1 MPNANA
7 GSPLDPDFGL
17 SGAILLRTQSS
28 RGSFPESSVSPDSD
42 HLRYLENCMKLI
54 SVNVGLPREVEWHGQ
69 PVTTGI
75 FKEPVEGAVTIRRIN
90 LDGDRQADLTVHGGP
105 EKAVYGY
112 PSEHYEYWRGELPD
126 QTFPWGKF
134 GENLTTE
141 GLLEEAL
148 YIGDRLKVGSAV
160 LTVTQPRLPCYKLAL
175 RFNRDDMIKRF
186 LSSQRSGFY
195 FSVNEEGEVQADS
208 GHPDSN
214 QAGSTIEFLTRDPHQ
229 VSITDISRLYFSKT
243 LDSGLLHRA
252 LQVEALPQSWKD
264 YLQTRAAARA

>member
-1 MPNANA
+1 
-7 GSPLDPDFGL
+7 
-17 SGAILLRTQSS
+17 
-28 RGSFPESSVSPDSD
+28 
-42 HLRYLENCMKLI
+42 MKVI
-54 SVNVGLPREVEWHGQ
+54 SVNVGLPREVPWHNE
-69 PVTTGI
+69 PVTTAI
-75 FKEPVEGAVTIRRIN
+75 FKDPVEGAVMVRHLD

-112 PSEHYEYWRGELPD
+112 PSEHYQYWRGELPD

-160 LTVTQPRLPCYKLAL
+160 LTATQPRLPCYKLAL

-186 LSSQRSGFY
+186 VSSQRSGFY
-195 FSVNEEGEVQADS
+195 FSVAEEGEVQAGS
-208 GHPDSN
+208 G
-214 QAGSTIEFLTRDPHQ
+214 IEFLSRDPNQ
-229 VSITDISRLYFSKT
+229 VSITDIGRLYFKKNP
-243 LDSGLLHRA
+243 DSGLLHRA